1 MNLFE
6 LVADSQV
13 FFLLFARVII
23 ITFTAPLLGSQ
34 AIPGIAK
41 VGLSLMTAYVVFPW
55 ASADLYPIPET
66 GLGYAALLVGE
77 GLIGLIIGLFTTLI
91 FAAFQTAGQFFS
103 LQMGFGASQVFDPLS
118 QVEIPLL
125 GQYFNLVAMFVF
137 IATDSFNRLFFIGV
151 YRSFQAVR
159 AIDVLT
165 QTEAVASLMMSSL
178 AGMFQTALIISLPVL
193 GTLVVVNI
201 SLGLMA
207 KAAPQM
213 NLLMLGFP
221 VSILTAFLFILLAL
235 PVLVGAFDAVIE
247 AGWEGLMRLFTVYAG
262 ARS

>member
-6 LVADSQV
+6 LAANSQV
-13 FFLLFARVII
+13 FFLLFARVIM
-23 ITFTAPLLGSQ
+23 ITFTAPLIGSQ
-34 AIPGIAK
+34 AIPSIAK

-55 ASADLYPIPET
+55 VTADMYAIPET
-66 GLGYAALLVGE
+66 GLGYVALLVGE

-91 FAAFQTAGQFFS
+91 FAAFQTSGQFFS

-137 IATDSFNRLFFIGV
+137 IATDSFSRLFFIGV
-151 YRSFQAVR
+151 YRSFQAVS

-165 QTEAVASLMMSSL
+165 QTEALASLMMSSL

-235 PVLVGAFDAVIE
+235 PILIGAFDAVIE
-247 AGWEGLMRLFTVYAG
+247 TGWEGLMRLFTVYAG

>member
-6 LVADSQV
+6 LAANSQI
-13 FFLLFARVII
+13 FFLLFSRIVL
-23 ITFTAPLLGSQ
+23 ITFTAPLISSQ
-34 AIPGIAK
+34 GIPSIAK
-41 VGLSLMTAYVVFPW
+41 IGLAFMTAYVVFPW
-55 ASADLYPIPET
+55 VAAGMYPIPDT
-66 GLGYAALLVGE
+66 GLGYVALLIGE
-77 GLIGLIIGLFTTLI
+77 GLIGLIIGLFMTLV
-91 FAAFQTAGQFFS
+91 FAAFQTSGQFFS

-125 GQYFNLVAMFVF
+125 GQYFNLVALFVF
-137 IATDSFNRLFFIGV
+137 IATNSFNRLFFIGV
-151 YRSFQAVR
+151 FRSFEAVR
-159 AIDVLT
+159 AVDVLT
-165 QTEAVASLMMSSL
+165 QTDALASLMMSSL
-178 AGMFQTALIISLPVL
+178 AGMFQAALIISLPVL

-221 VSILTAFLFILLAL
+221 VSILTAFILIFLAL
-235 PVLVGAFDAVIE
+235 PLLVATFDAVIE
-247 AGWEGLMRLFTVYAG
+247 NGWESLMRLFTVYAG

>member
-6 LVADSQV
+6 LAANSQV
-13 FFLLFARVII
+13 FFLLFARII
-23 ITFTAPLLGSQ
+23 LITFTAPLIGSQ
-34 AIPGIAK
+34 GIPAIAK
-41 VGLSLMTAYVVFPW
+41 IGLAFMTAYVVFPW
-55 ASADLYPIPET
+55 VSADLYPLPET
-66 GLGYAALLVGE
+66 GLGYVAMLVGE
-77 GLIGLIIGLFTTLI
+77 GLIGLIIGLFMTLI
-91 FAAFQTAGQFFS
+91 FAAFQTSGQFFS

-137 IATDSFNRLFFIGV
+137 IATNSFNRLFFIGV
-151 YRSFQAVR
+151 FRSFEAVR
-159 AIDVLT
+159 AVDVLT
-165 QTEAVASLMMSSL
+165 QTQALASLMMTSL

-221 VSILTAFLFILLAL
+221 VSILTAFVIIFMAL
-235 PVLVGAFDAVIE
+235 PLLVGAFDAVIE
-247 AGWEGLMRLFTVYAG
+247 TGWNALMRLFTIYAG